1 MTTPAAA
8 MAQLWQRLYDPR
20 VDYREYAEND
30 LAEIIAL
37 CVAEGWPSYPEDP
50 ARAHRAL
57 TAPGATAVV
66 AIADDHVVGF
76 AHMLSD
82 GEIQAFLSNI
92 VVAGSHRRQG
102 IARQLVAVALE
113 RAGGLR
119 VDLITETADAFYE
132 SLQHKRSS
140 GYRIYPP
147 F

>member
-1 MTTPAAA
+1 ME
-8 MAQLWQRLYDPR
+8 
-20 VDYREYAEND
+20 YRKYSEAD
-30 LAEIIAL
+30 LPEVIAL

-66 AIADDHVVGF
+66 AVDENHVVGF

-92 VVAGSHRRQG
+92 AVASTHRRQG
-102 IARQLVAVALE
+102 IARQLIAVALE

-140 GYRIYPP
+140 GYRVYPP

>member
-1 MTTPAAA
+1 

-20 VDYREYAEND
+20 VEYREYAEND
-30 LAEIIAL
+30 LPGIIAL

-66 AIADDHVVGF
+66 AVDDDQVVGF

-92 VVAGSHRRQG
+92 AVASTHRRQG
-102 IARQLVAVALE
+102 IARRLVAVALE

-132 SLQHKRSS
+132 SLKHKRSS

>member
-1 MTTPAAA
+1 
-8 MAQLWQRLYDPR
+8 LQRLYDHGVQYRDYAEADLPR
-20 VDYREYAEND
+20 VIE
-30 LAEIIAL
+30 L
-37 CVAEGWPSYPEDP
+37 CVAEEWPSYPEDP

-57 TAPGATAVV
+57 TAPGATSVV
-66 AIADDHVVGF
+66 AVDDGRVVGF

-102 IARQLVAVALE
+102 IARSLIAAALD
-113 RAGGLR
+113 RAGGIR

-132 SLQHKRSS
+132 SLEHKRSS

-147 F
+147 FT

>member
-1 MTTPAAA
+1 
-8 MAQLWQRLYDPR
+8 MAQLLHRLYDRR
-20 VDYREYAEND
+20 VEYREYAEGD
-30 LAEIIAL
+30 LPEIIAL

-57 TAPGATAVV
+57 TAPSATAVV
-66 AIADDHVVGF
+66 AVDDDRIVGF

-92 VVAGSHRRQG
+92 AVASTHRRRG
-102 IARQLVAVALE
+102 IARRLIAEALD

-119 VDLITETADAFYE
+119 VDLITEAADAFYE

-147 F
+147 FT

>member
-1 MTTPAAA
+1 M
-8 MAQLWQRLYDPR
+8 Q
-20 VDYREYAEND
+20 YRDYAEAD
-30 LAEIIAL
+30 LPGVIAL

-57 TAPGATAVV
+57 TAQGATAVV
-66 AIADDHVVGF
+66 AVDDDRVVGF

-92 VVAGSHRRQG
+92 AVASTHRRRG
-102 IARQLVAVALE
+102 IARRLIAEALE
-113 RAGGLR
+113 RAGGIR
-119 VDLITETADAFYE
+119 VDLITETADAFYG

-147 F
+147 FT